1 MIKKLQTINNNLITQ
16 YNHNPQL
23 LKKYQI
29 IKQILDIPNCFLKMT
44 VEQAYAILRD
54 LQIPET
60 NLKETY
66 LILINIENYKNE

>member
-1 MIKKLQTINNNLITQ
+1 MIEKLQTINNNLINQ
-16 YNHNPQL
+16 NNHNSQRQ
-23 LKKYQI
+23 KKYQI

-44 VEQAYAILRD
+44 IEQAYAILRD

-66 LILINIENYKNE
+66 LILIDNKNE